1 MKTKFSTKNSLLWG
15 VVALVLGLMI
25 AFNSNQAVKFVI
37 ILLGVMLL
45 VMGGVEMISFLV
57 NKEKQELKWG
67 FSSFGAI
74 MAIIFGFVLILKPD
88 VLTTVVMFVM
98 GAVIAMLGVWQIITL
113 SKFKKLGAKFTG
125 SFYIYPIVLTLAGI
139 YPTGLGMLFFPKESV
154 SVFVIIAGLLIASFG
169 VAEILLAIMIKCP
182 KIEQNATIEEGKK

>member
-25 AFNSNQAVKFVI
+25 AFNSNQAVEFVI
-37 ILLGVMLL
+37 RLLGVMLL

-125 SFYIYPIVLTLAGI
+125 SFYIYPIVLTLAG
-139 YPTGLGMLFFPKESV
+139 LGMLFFPKESV